1 MQHIAMR
8 PEALAAWTQL
18 YAAVGLLA
26 GICAVC
32 ALLRTII
39 ELRADAIDLP
49 TGTWKQKAIWF
60 PRLWLQFQL
69 NYLSGFP
76 CIMGIALFF
85 AHYIGFDAF
94 NPS

>member
-1 MQHIAMR
+1 MR

-26 GICAVC
+26 GICAAC

-39 ELRADAIDLP
+39 ELRSGAIELP
-49 TGTWKQKAIWF
+49 TGTWKQRAVWF
-60 PRLWLQFQL
+60 PRLWLRFQL

-76 CIMGIALFF
+76 CIMGIALLY